1 MRSNMPTIRITPVFD
16 QKFRGLCIKP
26 YPLHPHGCPNF
37 GKAIRCPPAVGL
49 LEEVYDLQKPSYT
62 IYNVFDLDAHV
73 GKMRRLHPNWSE
85 RQLYCCL
92 YWQGKARKEL
102 KSEVEKFHRTKD
114 PMKELLVTTCPEAM
128 GLNVTET
135 MRRAGIKL
143 EWPPVEIAL
152 QVAFAGIPRIE
163 KT

>member
-1 MRSNMPTIRITPVFD
+1 MGALQITPIID
-16 QKFRGLCIKP
+16 PHIRSLCLRP
-26 YPLHPHGCPNF
+26 YPLHPLGCPNF
-37 GKAIRCPPAVGL
+37 GKSPRCPPKVAFI
-49 LEEVYDLQKPSYT
+49 DK
-62 IYNVFDLDAHV
+62 VFDLEKPCWIIYNAFELGVHV
-73 GKMRRLHPNWSE
+73 GKMRQIHPNWSE

-102 KSEVEKFHRTKD
+102 KLEIEKFHRTKD

-143 EWPPVEIAL
+143 EWPPMEIAL